1 MFVLYWTLL
10 MLVGTTGKVDE
21 LRRQHEQD
29 MQELHR
35 TSSVRKER
43 MNQGLK
49 EKLQERRNR
58 RNKNGEE

>member
-1 MFVLYWTLL
+1 MTPNRDQ
-10 MLVGTTGKVDE
+10 LVGKVDE